1 MFNKNIQIH
10 DEKEDSEEEENEAFD
25 NNEIYKDRRNDIYN
39 WNNYKNLKI
48 LNNAFKDLDIL
59 E

>member
-10 DEKEDSEEEENEAFD
+10 DDSEEEENEDFD
-25 NNEIYKDRRNDIYN
+25 NNEIYKDQRNDIFN